1 MAQHNAKMLSVYGS
15 LTRVFERKLARK
27 FRSSLRPLSSK
38 PKEWQLSSKWHWHL
52 KIRPILLRTAAVIC
66 AMLSLLIVWSE
77 VTYNHTNP
85 VLSVIGLLVQLAR
98 NRVSYGAIEVN
109 YSQCALSFRKKFVHT
124 LTIILS
130 LSLSI
135 GDQFPDYALH
145 VYLRLHYVDEDET
158 PKQLC
163 PGTKSPYG

>member
-1 MAQHNAKMLSVYGS
+1 M
-15 LTRVFERKLARK
+15 RVII
-27 FRSSLRPLSSK
+27 
-38 PKEWQLSSKWHWHL
+38 PKE
-52 KIRPILLRTAAVIC
+52 IC
-66 AMLSLLIVWSE
+66 
-77 VTYNHTNP
+77 TYADYN
-85 VLSVIGLLVQLAR
+85 
-98 NRVSYGAIEVN
+98 
-109 YSQCALSFRKKFVHT
+109 
-124 LTIILS
+124 II